1 MDNVNEFEGR
11 RPDREERIAP
21 HEIELIKYRTGNTK
35 LQFKLSTGE
44 LLEGKIRWY
53 DDSAIRIIQEDK
65 SEITILRQALVYYKT
80 RS

>member
-1 MDNVNEFEGR
+1 VETVSEIEGR

-21 HEIELIKYRTGNTK
+21 NEIELIKYRTGKTT
-35 LQFKLSTGE
+35 LQFRLVTGE

-53 DDSAIRIIQEDK
+53 DDMAIRIILEDK
-65 SEITILRQALVYYKT
+65 SEITVLRQALVYYKT